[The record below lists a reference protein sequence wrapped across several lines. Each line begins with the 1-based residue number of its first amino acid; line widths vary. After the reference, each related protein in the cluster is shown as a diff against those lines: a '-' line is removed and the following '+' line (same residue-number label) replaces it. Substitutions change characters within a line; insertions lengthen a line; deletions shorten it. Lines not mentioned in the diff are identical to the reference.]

1 MALSSETVQR
11 LVVLGYIL
19 AVSMPPLGLI
29 LAIVIAKVSVK
40 PTAKHAVGIV
50 LVSLVASVI
59 WFLIIAAGALNTPTT
74 DF

>member
-1 MALSSETVQR
+1 
-11 LVVLGYIL
+11 
-19 AVSMPPLGLI
+19 
-29 LAIVIAKVSVK
+29 
-40 PTAKHAVGIV
+40 VGIV